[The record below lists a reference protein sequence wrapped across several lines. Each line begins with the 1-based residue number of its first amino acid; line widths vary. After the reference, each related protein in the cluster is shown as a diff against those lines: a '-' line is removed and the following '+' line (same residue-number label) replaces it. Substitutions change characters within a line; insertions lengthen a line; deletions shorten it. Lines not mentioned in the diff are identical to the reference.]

1 MPLTLRVW
9 NKPMKL
15 IERLKRITMGRIEAF
30 LDSVEKPEYVFPQL
44 VRQMSEQVTAAA
56 NAEAKS
62 LGAVKGC
69 QRRLDEAA
77 GRLLRLTEG
86 ASLAAKANELDLARQ
101 AIAAQMQA
109 ENDVEK
115 CRRELEKAEL
125 AYQNSS
131 DARKQ
136 FAHNLNE
143 LKQRKDELITRSV
156 RTDSHRQSL
165 TSTSDILE
173 TVARMEAKVDIAEA
187 ETEIRNEISKTLG
200 LSFDQQ
206 RLKNLEQ
213 NAEIERRLNEIK
225 KT

>member
-1 MPLTLRVW
+1 
-9 NKPMKL
+9 MKL

-30 LDSVEKPEYVFPQL
+30 LDSVEKPEYIFPQL
-44 VRQMSEQVTAAA
+44 VRQMGEQVTAAA

-86 ASLAAKANELDLARQ
+86 ASLAVKANELDLARQ
-101 AIAAQMQA
+101 AIAAQIQA
-109 ENDVEK
+109 EEDAAK
-115 CRRELEKAEL
+115 CKQELEKAEL

-136 FAHNLNE
+136 FTHNLNE
-143 LKQRKDELITRSV
+143 LKRRKDELITRANQS
-156 RTDSHRQSL
+156 DLHSQSL
-165 TSTSDILE
+165 TANDDILE

-200 LSFDQQ
+200 LSFDEH
-206 RLKNLEQ
+206 RLKKLEQ
-213 NAEIERRLNEIK
+213 NAEVERRLKEIQK
-225 KT
+225 A